1 MMRLLFWIALLVL
14 VIAAIRSK
22 IRTKLR
28 EMTPPPG
35 HPGTGFPGAGF
46 PGAGPQAQPM
56 RELGATIEC
65 AHCHVYFPESEAVS
79 AGGRAYCSA
88 EHADQSTPPHRPA

>member
-1 MMRLLFWIALLVL
+1 MMRILFWIALLVL

-35 HPGTGFPGAGF
+35 QPGAA
-46 PGAGPQAQPM
+46 PQGPPM

-88 EHADQSTPPHRPA
+88 EHAHLPPA

>member
-1 MMRLLFWIALLVL
+1 MMRILFWIALIVL

-22 IRTKLR
+22 IRGKLR

-35 HPGTGFPGAGF
+35 HPG
-46 PGAGPQAQPM
+46 AGPQAHSHPI

-65 AHCHVYFPESEAVS
+65 AHCHVYFPESEAVT
-79 AGGRAYCSA
+79 ADGRAYCST
-88 EHADQSTPPHRPA
+88 EHAHLPHRPR

>member
-35 HPGTGFPGAGF
+35 QPGAGF

-88 EHADQSTPPHRPA
+88 EHAALPTAPHRPG

>member
-1 MMRLLFWIALLVL
+1 MMRILFWVALIVL

-22 IRTKLR
+22 IRGKLR

-35 HPGTGFPGAGF
+35 QPGPHAHPV
-46 PGAGPQAQPM
+46 

-65 AHCHVYFPESEAVS
+65 AHCHVYFPESEAVT
-79 AGGRAYCSA
+79 ANGRAYCSP
-88 EHADQSTPPHRPA
+88 EHVNLPPA

>member
-1 MMRLLFWIALLVL
+1 MMRILFWAALIVL

-22 IRTKLR
+22 IRGKLR

-35 HPGTGFPGAGF
+35 QPGPGAHPHPGAGR
-46 PGAGPQAQPM
+46 PV

-65 AHCHVYFPESEAVS
+65 AHCHVYFPESEAVT
-79 AGGRAYCSA
+79 AGGRAYCSS
-88 EHADQSTPPHRPA
+88 EHAHLPPRQQ